1 MADSRA
7 NLFNRASRDD
17 EILKRRIFPADDASP
32 DLVRM
37 NVLVTEEQK
46 RFLKVRAARTG
57 ESVSMWLRSVIDSEM
72 EREGMPG

>member
-1 MADSRA
+1 MADARA

-17 EILKRRIFPADDASP
+17 EILKRRIFPDEAP

-46 RFLKVRAARTG
+46 RFLKIRAAATG
-57 ESVSMWLRSVIDSEM
+57 ESVSSWLRSAIDAEIARSKDTL
-72 EREGMPG
+72 